1 MSQHW
6 WVGLALCACLVFTAA
21 HRSAPPP
28 HPSKCFREYALLA
41 VRNLCEGNPA
51 NQASISALQPQGST
65 PGMDQALAEMGLE
78 GHVNSEG
85 NFTIGPRPA

>member
-1 MSQHW
+1 M
-6 WVGLALCACLVFTAA
+6 
-21 HRSAPPP
+21 
-28 HPSKCFREYALLA
+28 
-41 VRNLCEGNPA
+41 RNLCEGNPA